1 MYKFIFKHVFSK
13 MDPEQA
19 HHLVFTGLK
28 VAGNVPILS
37 SIVQGALAPYL
48 TQGPGVEV
56 FGRRVPAPFGLA
68 GGFDKNA
75 ESIRGLTM
83 LGFGFVEVG
92 TVTAQAQPGNEKPRM
107 WREIELEGL
116 RNRMGFNNE
125 GAEAAAQR
133 LAKLR
138 ATKAGRAMF
147 VGANIGKTKVTPAEQ
162 AFADYA
168 HSAALMAP
176 LADYLVVNV
185 SSPNTPGLR
194 DLQNVDSL
202 RPILKAVREAADNA
216 TDGAGR
222 PRIPLL
228 VKIAPDLADE
238 DIEAV
243 AKLARELQLEGMVA
257 VNTTINHELGEGGLS
272 GRPEFNRGVEVVSM
286 LRGHLGAGPVIIGTG
301 GISTPEHAQAY
312 LDAGAN
318 LVQGYTGFVYQG
330 PLWARRINRALLGLS
345 N

>member
-228 VKIAPDLADE
+228 VKIAPDHAEALVLIERPKQASHGDYASNLAMQ
-238 DIEAV
+238 
-243 AKLARELQLEGMVA
+243 LARAMKANPRQIAENLLQNLPA
-257 VNTTINHELGEGGLS
+257 STWLIKADIA
-272 GRPEFNRGVEVVSM
+272 
-286 LRGHLGAGPVIIGTG
+286 GAGFINFTLATAAKTQVVK
-301 GISTPEHAQAY
+301 
-312 LDAGAN
+312 
-318 LVQGYTGFVYQG
+318 LV
-330 PLWARRINRALLGLS
+330 LLC
-345 N
+345 